1 VYLLCLA
8 AQVDHFSFT
17 SNATFRLRYLQNA
30 THWLKHK
37 AQPIFFYTGNE
48 GDIEMFAQNTV
59 TAWFYFLLWGE
70 YCGTVVLFSVTLGA
84 YRYRRSIFRH
94 AGGISV

>member
-1 VYLLCLA
+1 MYILCCA
-8 AQVDHFSFT
+8 PQVDHFSFT

-30 THWLKHK
+30 THWRKHK

-59 TAWFYFLLWGE
+59 TCCYLFPLTVGTLWF
-70 YCGTVVLFSVTLGA
+70 C
-84 YRYRRSIFRH
+84 
-94 AGGISV
+94 